1 MKNHYMSLYPL
12 PFKKIKDKIK
22 TIEMRLYDEKRQ
34 AICIGDT
41 ITFVNTIDS
50 NETMCVKVLDLYIF
64 DSFEE
69 LYKNLPL
76 LECGYTKETID
87 TALPSDMDK
96 YYTKELQQ
104 QYKVV
109 GIKIS
114 LL

>member
-1 MKNHYMSLYPL
+1 MKNHYMSLYPI
-12 PFKKIKDKIK
+12 PFKKIKDGIK

-34 AICIGDT
+34 DIKIGDT
-41 ITFVNTIDS
+41 ITFVNTIDE
-50 NETMCVKVLDLYIF
+50 NERMVVNVLDLYVF

-76 LECGYTKETID
+76 TECGYTKETID
-87 TALPSDMDK
+87 TAHPSDMNK
-96 YYTKELQQ
+96 YYTKELQE

-114 LL
+114 L